1 MATSSNKHGGRA
13 TVVRMNSF
21 IGGLALDRPSELLE
35 INELAQA
42 DNFHFDVTS
51 GALQTVPGLRP
62 RHVADGPL
70 RSIFW
75 STLFGRWLF
84 VIDNALYSSVMEIN
98 DEDESVFGDSGS
110 VFGDS
115 ASVYT
120 GDKKSQNIRLGVLSG
135 ASEPCFAEFGGVV
148 CIASGGSLQVWDG
161 EELKTV
167 NAYKP
172 DGETELVFDLIFS
185 RDSRL
190 NGSKSGD
197 DIVYQSS
204 VGDPTDWTWAAGAA
218 SKDEDLSKAQWFQV
232 GYRDSAHIVAMGVIA
247 KDLVVCKRTADGS
260 PIVYRVTG
268 SVEEGNLFPY
278 EVNRTSDVYNSRCLV
293 QASNDL
299 YYFGSDGFQSF
310 TTVQQYGDIKMAD
323 VGRKVNVFLA
333 RQGNLAAKMWLIR
346 PFAQLWIQ
354 PSRGKDIYIYHYAI
368 GAFTVRRFFD
378 TPAAI
383 HVVGDM
389 VYVAIGNRVLTID
402 SNWSIDSWSFP
413 LNPIAKTSKFRGRNA
428 YVVKGLTSKTSG
440 EDELDAEIR
449 VGPIN
454 LPLRSAKKGR
464 LIYGNADLVYGNVEK
479 IYSGSR
485 QTGTTQR
492 KANVRLE
499 EWQLALLVKSG
510 KMTLDAVE
518 IDVVEVN

>member
-13 TVVRMNSF
+13 AVIRMNSF
-21 IGGLALDRPSELLE
+21 VGGLALDRPSELLE
-35 INELAQA
+35 VNELAQA

-62 RHVADGPL
+62 RHVADGPI
-70 RSIFW
+70 RSMFW

-84 VIDNALYSSVMEIN
+84 VIENDLYTSVMEIN
-98 DEDESVFGDSGS
+98 DEDESVFLDSGS
-110 VFGDS
+110 VFGDT

-120 GDKKSQNIRLGVLSG
+120 GDKRSDNIKLGTLSG
-135 ASEPCFAEFGGVV
+135 ASEPCFAEYGGVV
-148 CIASGGSLQVWDG
+148 CIASGGMLQVWDG
-161 EELKTV
+161 VKLKTIE
-167 NAYKP
+167 ALKP
-172 DGETELVFDLIFS
+172 DGEAELVFDLIFS

-190 NGSKSGD
+190 NGSKAGD

-204 VGDPTDWTWAAGAA
+204 TGDPTDWTWPDGAA
-218 SKDEDLSKAQWFQV
+218 SENEDLSKAQFFQV
-232 GYRDSAHIVAMGVIA
+232 GYQDSAQIVAMGVIA

-293 QASNDL
+293 QAANDL

-323 VGRKVNVFLA
+323 VGRKVNIFLA
-333 RQGNLAAKMWLIR
+333 RQGNTAAKMWLIR
-346 PFAQLWIQ
+346 PYSQIWIQ
-354 PSRGKDIYIYHYAI
+354 PSRGKDVYIYHYAT

-378 TPAAI
+378 TPSAVY
-383 HVVGDM
+383 VVGDDI
-389 VYVAIGNRVLTID
+389 YVAIGDRVLTVD
-402 SNWSIDSWSFP
+402 ESWLFDSWSLP
-413 LNPIAKTSKFRGRNA
+413 LGPFAKTGKFRGRNA
-428 YVVKGLTSKTSG
+428 YVIKGITSKTSG
-440 EDELDAEIR
+440 EDELEAEIR
-449 VGPIN
+449 VGPII
-454 LPLRSAKKGR
+454 LPLRSTRKGQ
-464 LIYGNADLVYGNVEK
+464 LIYGNTDLVYGNEEK

-485 QTGTTQR
+485 QTGITQR

-499 EWQLALLVKSG
+499 EWQLSLLVRSG